1 MRMMQVE
8 RLIQSFRSRRGS
20 SMGDNPKRKK
30 IAAKPRNRA
39 DEHKRRNR
47 RTEDRSQHQDALK
60 AALLGRMSYRM
71 TRIICGAW
79 SLILMLCTRRFHPF
93 DHFRVLNKETVLL
106 LWLIDR
112 LGVQVAAALRVGL
125 SLLNRNSVLVGVGKC
140 LLSLKFD
147 GSELMSG
154 QTGSLSLA

>member
-39 DEHKRRNR
+39 GEHKRRNR

-60 AALLGRMSYRM
+60 AALLGRTRYRM
-71 TRIICGAW
+71 TRIICDAW
-79 SLILMLCTRRFHPF
+79 SFIPLWSERALNESRALMDF
-93 DHFRVLNKETVLL
+93 
-106 LWLIDR
+106 ISS
-112 LGVQVAAALRVGL
+112 GL
-125 SLLNRNSVLVGVGKC
+125 HDDLPT
-140 LLSLKFD
+140 F
-147 GSELMSG
+147 
-154 QTGSLSLA
+154 